1 MRVVVRVY
9 TALREK
15 LGWSS
20 KEVELAGGRATL
32 AEVVNSVEVLR
43 DLVGERLLQDFI
55 VLVNGRNARL
65 LNGLETELADGD
77 VVDIFPPA
85 AGGGTD

>member
-1 MRVVVRVY
+1 VRVVIRVY

-20 KEVELAGGRATL
+20 REVEVAGDRATL
-32 AEVVNSVEVLR
+32 AEVLTSVEVLR

-85 AGGGTD
+85 AGG

>member
-1 MRVVVRVY
+1 MRVVIRVY

-20 KEVELAGGRATL
+20 REVEVAGDRATL
-32 AEVVNSVEVLR
+32 AEVLTSVEVLR

-85 AGGGTD
+85 AGG

>member
-9 TALREK
+9 TSLREK

-20 KEVELAGGRATL
+20 KEVEVAGEGATL
-32 AEVVNSVEVLR
+32 AEVLSSVEVLR

-65 LNGLETELADGD
+65 LKGLETELADGD
-77 VVDIFPPA
+77 VIDVFPPA
-85 AGGGTD
+85 AGGVTD